1 MTQIKLKKYLVLLGV
16 SLSLAG
22 IVYGYIQYNLA
33 RYSVY
38 YASHMP
44 RKEEAKP
51 ELIMALENINWIDKQ
66 NTENI
71 YFHEDR
77 EDIIYL
83 NKDAYFKKKKKYTDY
98 YVRLEKKNGLNFYY
112 TDSIGKFRTYSS
124 PDNWEEKPLEEV
136 SLQELE
142 NLLAPA
148 TKDIV
153 KAQKTPTINLQKLF
167 NQKYESRFN
176 H

>member
-1 MTQIKLKKYLVLLGV
+1 MIDKMTQIKLKKYLVLLGV

-44 RKEEAKP
+44 RKEEAQP

-83 NKDAYFKKKKKYTDY
+83 NKDAYFKKKKKIYS
-98 YVRLEKKNGLNFYY
+98 LLC
-112 TDSIGKFRTYSS
+112 SIRK
-124 PDNWEEKPLEEV
+124 EER
-136 SLQELE
+136 S
-142 NLLAPA
+142 
-148 TKDIV
+148 
-153 KAQKTPTINLQKLF
+153 
-167 NQKYESRFN
+167 
-176 H
+176 

>member
-1 MTQIKLKKYLVLLGV
+1 MLFGIF
-16 SLSLAG
+16 LALAVF
-22 IVYGYIQYNLA
+22 VYGYSQYNLA

-44 RKEEAKP
+44 RKEGAKP

-66 NTENI
+66 NTINVYFDEEYNYTI
-71 YFHEDR
+71 YIGEDS
-77 EDIIYL
+77 
-83 NKDAYFKKKKKYTDY
+83 YFKKKYLGY
-98 YVRLEKKNGLNFYY
+98 YVRVGRGDGLYFYN
-112 TDSIGKFRTYSS
+112 TDLTGKFVTYSS
-124 PDNWEEKPLEEV
+124 LVENKNEEPLDRKT
-136 SLQELE
+136 LQEVE

-148 TKDIV
+148 TRDIIE
-153 KAQKTPTINLQKLF
+153 AQKTPTINLQKLF

>member
-1 MTQIKLKKYLVLLGV
+1 MHISKKYT
-16 SLSLAG
+16 
-22 IVYGYIQYNLA
+22 GYYIRL
-33 RYSVY
+33 
-38 YASHMP
+38 
-44 RKEEAKP
+44 
-51 ELIMALENINWIDKQ
+51 
-66 NTENI
+66 
-71 YFHEDR
+71 
-77 EDIIYL
+77 
-83 NKDAYFKKKKKYTDY
+83 KKKK
-98 YVRLEKKNGLNFYY
+98 GLNFYY